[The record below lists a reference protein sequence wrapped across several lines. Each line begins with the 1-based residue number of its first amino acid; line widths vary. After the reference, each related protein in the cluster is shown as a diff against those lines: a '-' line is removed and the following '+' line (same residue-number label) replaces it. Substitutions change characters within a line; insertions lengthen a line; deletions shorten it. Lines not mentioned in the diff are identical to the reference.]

1 MSLTETQKEDEVRSR
16 IERELD
22 LREAYIDNHRAGRND
37 CLL

>member
-1 MSLTETQKEDEVRSR
+1 MSLKESQKEDEVRNR

-22 LREAYIDNHRAGRND
+22 LREAYIDNQRAGRND